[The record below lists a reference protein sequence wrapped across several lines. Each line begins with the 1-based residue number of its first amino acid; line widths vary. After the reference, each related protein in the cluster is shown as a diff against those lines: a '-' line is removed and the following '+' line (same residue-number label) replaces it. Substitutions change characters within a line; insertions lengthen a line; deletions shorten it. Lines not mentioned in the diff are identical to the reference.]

1 MKKYLLILMF
11 SFLMSQESSNKNVQN
26 ISIVSTTNIYSEFY
40 DCGCPKNPRGGIA
53 RKTFF
58 LNEVYKGN
66 HIQVD
71 AGNSLFSSD
80 FINKDNLTIEQKK
93 FKAKNFVRT
102 LEFIGQDVVNIG
114 SNDFRAGSDFLKE
127 ITSYSSVN
135 FISANLYDK
144 NSNQLLFKPYH
155 IIERDGAK
163 IAFIGLSQSA
173 RFNDIINKNFI
184 VEGNKYIEELKPN
197 VDIIVLLLNV
207 SDSNI
212 LDLSN
217 SFSDADYIFLSGDTR
232 RTMPN
237 SPQPKRGPLV
247 YSGDIQGKFLSILFI
262 RIKNSS
268 QSIKDISKDW
278 YRLQSIQSQLDRLQE
293 KDKSR
298 PLEELYSQDPNVLQL
313 ITKWRKEGTELG
325 LKLNEIQNF
334 GRFYSV
340 PLEPYYPDDKAV
352 AQFIEG
358 IAAQANFDLR
368 HNH

>member
-1 MKKYLLILMF
+1 MKKLIYLSFFTILVG
-11 SFLMSQESSNKNVQN
+11 QNPIEDKVQN

-40 DCGCPKNPRGGIA
+40 DCGCPKNPRGGLA

-80 FINKDNLTIEQKK
+80 FVNKDNLTIEQKK

-102 LEFIGQDVVNIG
+102 LEFIGQEVVNIG

-127 ITSYSSVN
+127 ITTNSSVN
-135 FISANLYDK
+135 FISANLYEEK
-144 NSNQLLFKPYH
+144 SNQLLFKPYH
-155 IIERDGAK
+155 IIERDGAR

-184 VEGNKYIEELKPN
+184 VEGNRYIEELKPN

-247 YSGDIQGKFLSILFI
+247 YSGDVQGKFLSILFI

-268 QSIKDISKDW
+268 QSIEDISKDW
-278 YRLQSIQSQLDRLQE
+278 YRLQSIQAQLDRLQK
-293 KDKSR
+293 KDQSK

-325 LKLNEIQNF
+325 LKLNLIQNF

-340 PLEPYYPDDKAV
+340 PLEPFYPDNKAV
-352 AQFIEG
+352 AAFIER
-358 IAAQANFDLR
+358 IAAEADFDL
-368 HNH
+368 